1 MTTEQKAT
9 LPARGVLNGKWLDNK
24 EQIAFAA
31 VVAFNGCDFV
41 QPVTARWWTSRR
53 ADGAG
58 RVWCTLWTSDARRAR
73 NGHGSATGCGYHK
86 TSAALQAAIDSAGIS
101 LAAPI
106 DGRGDSAIEDAMLAI
121 ADALGYETATIVRG

>member
-1 MTTEQKAT
+1 MTTQQKAT
-9 LPARGVLNGKWLDNK
+9 LPDREVLNGKWPDNK

-53 ADGAG
+53 GDGAG
-58 RVWCTLWTSDARRAR
+58 RVWCTLWASDARLAC

-86 TSAALQAAIDSAGIS
+86 TSAALQAAIDSAGIT
-101 LAAPI
+101 LAQPI

-121 ADALGYETATIVRG
+121 ADALGYETTTIVLG

>member
-1 MTTEQKAT
+1 MTTQQKAT
-9 LPARGVLNGKWLDNK
+9 LPDREVMNGKWPDNK

-53 ADGAG
+53 GDGAG
-58 RVWCTLWTSDARRAR
+58 RVWCTLWTSDAQLAR

-86 TSAALQAAIDSAGIS
+86 TSAALSAAIDSAGIS
-101 LAAPI
+101 LAASI
-106 DGRGDSAIEDAMLAI
+106 DGAGDSASYGALLAI
-121 ADALGYETATIVRG
+121 AAALGYETTTIVRG